1 MTEHEFKLGFDRLI
15 ENFGKQDPGKFK
27 FLFEELRSLDTPS
40 WKKCVQGIL
49 DSELRF
55 PVLAVFRKHISE
67 ERTATAKDSQILST
81 PSCIRCNEGLCTVE
95 RYLHR
100 RKHFFVSRCSCPSG
114 ERYPGL
120 PFAGSARTLKES
132 RKYLTHGPG
141 APDLLT
147 AEEKRS
153 VLDHRFKK
161 ICSTDFVSGQERI
174 F

>member
-1 MTEHEFKLGFDRLI
+1 MTEHEFKLGFARLI

-27 FLFEELRSLDTPS
+27 FLFEELRSLDTPG

-67 ERTATAKDSQILST
+67 GRNDAGKIEQTLPG
-81 PSCIRCNEGLCTVE
+81 PSCVRCTQGLCTVE
-95 RYLHR
+95 RYLYR
-100 RKHFFVSRCSCPSG
+100 RKHSFSFRCSCSSG

-120 PFAGSARTLKES
+120 PFVGSMRTLKES

-141 APDLLT
+141 DPDLLT
-147 AEEKRS
+147 AEEKRRVPSPRFEEAFLTDS
-153 VLDHRFKK
+153 VLDP
-161 ICSTDFVSGQERI
+161 ERI

>member
-27 FLFEELRSLDTPS
+27 FLFEELRSLDTPG

-55 PVLAVFRKHISE
+55 PVLAVFRKLISE

-95 RYLHR
+95 RYLYR

-120 PFAGSARTLKES
+120 PLVGSMRTLKES
-132 RKYLTHGPG
+132 RQSLAHGPG
-141 APDLLT
+141 DPDLLT
-147 AEEKRS
+147 AEEKRRIPSPRFEEAFLTDS
-153 VLDHRFKK
+153 VLDP
-161 ICSTDFVSGQERI
+161 ERI

>member
-1 MTEHEFKLGFDRLI
+1 MTEHEFKLGFARLI

-27 FLFEELRSLDTPS
+27 FLFEELRSLDTPG

-67 ERTATAKDSQILST
+67 GRNDAGKIEQTLPG
-81 PSCIRCNEGLCTVE
+81 PSCVRCTQGLCTVE
-95 RYLHR
+95 RYLYR
-100 RKHFFVSRCSCPSG
+100 RKHSFSFRCSCSSG

-120 PFAGSARTLKES
+120 PFVGSMRTLKES
-132 RKYLTHGPG
+132 RKYLTHEPG
-141 APDLLT
+141 DPAPL
-147 AEEKRS
+147 AVEEKRR
-153 VLDHRFKK
+153 VLDHRFEEAFL
-161 ICSTDFVSGQERI
+161 TDSVLDPERI

>member
-55 PVLAVFRKHISE
+55 PVLAVFRKFISE
-67 ERTATAKDSQILST
+67 ERTATAKNSQIFST
-81 PSCIRCNEGLCTVE
+81 PSCMRCTEGLCTVE
-95 RYLHR
+95 RYLYR
-100 RKHFFVSRCSCPSG
+100 RKHSFVFRCSCSSG

-120 PFAGSARTLKES
+120 PLASSMRTLKES

-141 APDLLT
+141 DPDLLT
-147 AEEKRS
+147 AEEKRRVPSPLFEEAFLTDS
-153 VLDHRFKK
+153 VLDP
-161 ICSTDFVSGQERI
+161 ERI

>member
-1 MTEHEFKLGFDRLI
+1 MTEHEFKLGFNRLI

-27 FLFEELRSLDTPS
+27 FLFEELRSLDTS
-40 WKKCVQGIL
+40 GWKKCVQGIL

-67 ERTATAKDSQILST
+67 GRNDAGKNAQTLPG
-81 PSCIRCNEGLCTVE
+81 PSCLRCTQGLCTVE
-95 RYLHR
+95 RYLYR
-100 RKHFFVSRCSCPSG
+100 RKHSFVFRCSCSSG

-120 PFAGSARTLKES
+120 PLVGSMRTFKES

-141 APDLLT
+141 SSDPLAV
-147 AEEKRS
+147 EEKRR
-153 VLDHRFKK
+153 VLDHRFEEDFL
-161 ICSTDFVSGQERI
+161 TDSALDPERI